1 LGVSG
6 SSQIGYVNFVY
17 GLCFVLMAMQS
28 LVAYSR
34 DKSLPWR
41 LLAAFGILQGT
52 SNWLETFE
60 LHSPHLLALHVLRLL
75 IMVSSFA
82 ALLEFGRLSLSRDKA
97 LVVWL
102 TPVMLS
108 VTVITTLLLGPAL
121 LDSICRYTLCLP
133 GALLA
138 ACGLWRAAGT
148 NERELRSGLRM
159 AAAGM
164 LIYACAAGVVVP
176 KGNLWPA
183 DWLNYSTWLTFAGS
197 PIQSLQMACSVAC
210 LIGVWWHCVA
220 GSRET
225 EERYRALYQMSRDAI
240 VTLEPPF
247 WRFTAGNP
255 AALQLYGF
263 AAENEFV
270 SLTPSDLSPER
281 QPDERLSSEK
291 AVEMIETALEKGS
304 HLFDWTHRR
313 ANGEEFPATVLL
325 TRTET
330 AERVFLQ
337 ATVRDITAR
346 RQAERALRES
356 EQSLST
362 TLCSIGDAV
371 FSTDAAGLVVRMNPA
386 AECLTGYAL
395 SEAIGVSLDE
405 ILHLSDLETGQP
417 VFLPVAKTVE
427 TGEIQHLAHRTV
439 LTAKDNTRTIVADS
453 CSPTLDFD
461 DTITGTVV
469 ILRDV
474 TVESRQMD
482 ELRDSRERYQLAAT
496 GTSVGIW
503 DWDLRTN
510 AIFISS
516 RWKQMLGYDDS
527 ELPNEFQ
534 TFQDHLHPEDRS
546 RTLERLLGFVAG
558 DSTEYHNEFRLRHKD
573 GSYLWVLSRG
583 EAIRD
588 ESGRAYRVAGSNAD
602 ITQRKLAEEK
612 LLSVNRELEAAV
624 EHANAMTASAEAACT
639 ELDIERAKLQSI
651 IDAAQVG
658 ILLTDNAGSV
668 TRVNRA
674 AADMV
679 GKGMKDM
686 VGMRLGDSLGCA
698 QATTAPGGC
707 GTGERCPKCPL
718 RQTILRVLQSGKPAT
733 GIEVSQDV
741 VLYDGENR
749 LHLSVNASRIEIDDA
764 QHVIV
769 VITDISELKAQ
780 AEELIYK
787 SNHDSLTGLPNRQY
801 FEQQLSERT
810 RLSGKI
816 KMRRPFGLMFIDL
829 DKFKLIN
836 DTLGHKVGD
845 LLLEE
850 VAARLQTCIREQ
862 DVLARMGGDEF
873 TVIVARYRRHEDVE
887 AIASRIIDVVSRT
900 FTIQGHRFVIG
911 ASIGLVS
918 YPEDG
923 YDAQTLLRHA
933 DAAMY
938 KAKQAGRGTSRWYTG
953 DVDQS
958 NQSRVETEMDIR
970 TALEE
975 GQFKVYYQP
984 IVGMDDG
991 QIHAAEALIRWE
1003 HPKKGMISPS
1013 LFIPI
1018 AEEIGLIGPIGEYV
1032 LRTACFQAAKWHKEG
1047 MTLPHM
1053 SVNLSTKQ
1061 LRDPEWIH
1069 TVETALRD
1077 SGLKPHGL
1085 YLELTES
1092 ELAADY
1098 ELLTGSLR
1106 QIEDLGVG
1114 LAIDD
1119 FGMGHS
1125 SLSRLKDFRVIH
1137 LKIDGSFVR
1146 NIECSESD
1154 KALLRSII
1162 DMAHG
1167 QGICV
1172 TAEWVETKA
1181 QMEILRTSGCDFG
1194 QGYHI
1199 SPPVPADEFAAFAA
1213 KTEKLS
1219 DRKRA
1224 A

>member
-1 LGVSG
+1 MGG
-6 SSQIGYVNFVY
+6 SWASQMGYVNFVY

-34 DKSLPWR
+34 DRSLPWR
-41 LLAAFGILQGT
+41 LLAAFGLLQGT
-52 SNWLETFE
+52 SNWLDTFE
-60 LHSPHLLALHVLRLL
+60 LHSPHLQALHVIRLFM
-75 IMVSSFA
+75 MVASFA
-82 ALLEFGRLSLSRDKA
+82 SLLEFGRVSLSRDKA

-108 VTVITTLLLGPAL
+108 VTAITAVLLGPAL

-133 GALLA
+133 GAVLA
-138 ACGLWRAAGT
+138 AWGLWCASGT
-148 NERELRSGLRM
+148 NGREQRAGLRM
-159 AAAGM
+159 AAVAM
-164 LIYACAAGVVVP
+164 LVYACAAGVVVP
-176 KGNLWPA
+176 KVNLWPA
-183 DWLNYSTWLTFAGS
+183 DWLNYGSWLTFAGS
-197 PIQSLQMACSVAC
+197 PIESLQMACSVLF

-240 VTLEPPF
+240 MTLEPPS
-247 WRFTAGNP
+247 WRFTAGNG
-255 AALQLYGF
+255 AAIQLYGVGDEPTF
-263 AAENEFV
+263 TLLGLHN
-270 SLTPSDLSPER
+270 LSPER
-281 QPDERLSSEK
+281 QPDGQLSSEK
-291 AVEMIETALEKGS
+291 AMEMIDKALQEGS
-304 HLFDWTHRR
+304 HFFEWMHKRPDGT
-313 ANGEEFPATVLL
+313 EFPATVLL
-325 TRTET
+325 TRTES
-330 AERVFLQ
+330 AGRVFLQ
-337 ATVRDITAR
+337 ATVRDITTR
-346 RQAERALRES
+346 KQAERALRES

-371 FSTDAAGLVVRMNPA
+371 FSTDAAGLIVRMNPA
-386 AECLTGYAL
+386 AERLTGYAL
-395 SEAIGVSLDE
+395 SEAIGVSVDE
-405 ILHLSDLETGQP
+405 ILNLSDPETGQP
-417 VFLPVAKTVE
+417 VMLQVAKTVE
-427 TGEIQHLAHRTV
+427 TGEIQHLANRTV
-439 LTAKDNTRTIVADS
+439 LTSRDNTRTIVADS

-482 ELRDSRERYQLAAT
+482 ELDDNRERYQLAAT

-503 DWDLRTN
+503 DWDLRTDVV
-510 AIFISS
+510 FISP

-527 ELPNEFQ
+527 ELPNNFQ
-534 TFQDHLHPEDRS
+534 TFRDRLHPEDRGH
-546 RTLERLLGFVAG
+546 TLGRLQEFVANG
-558 DSTEYHNEFRLRHKD
+558 STEYHNEFRLRHKN
-573 GSYLWVLSRG
+573 GSYLWMLSRG
-583 EAIRD
+583 EALRD
-588 ESGRAYRVAGSNAD
+588 ESGRAYRVAGSNED
-602 ITQRKLAEEK
+602 ITERKLAEER
-612 LLSVNRELEAAV
+612 LLSVNRELEAAA
-624 EHANAMTASAEAACT
+624 EHANAMTVSAEAACT

-658 ILLTDNAGSV
+658 ILLTDNTGSV
-668 TRVNRA
+668 ARVNRA

-686 VGMRLGDSLGCA
+686 VGLKPGDSLGCA
-698 QATTAPGGC
+698 HAITAPAGC

-741 VLYDGENR
+741 VLYDGNKR
-749 LHLSVNASRIEIDDA
+749 LHLSVNASRIEIDNA
-764 QHVIV
+764 HHVIV

-787 SNHDSLTGLPNRQY
+787 SNHDCLTGLPNRQY

-810 RLSGKI
+810 RLSGRI
-816 KMRRPFGLMFIDL
+816 KTRRPFGLMFIDL

-850 VAARLQTCIREQ
+850 VAARLQTCIRDQ
-862 DVLARMGGDEF
+862 DILARMGGDEF
-873 TVIVARYRRHEDVE
+873 TVIVSRYRRHEDVE
-887 AIASRIIDVVSRT
+887 SVASRIIDVVSRT

-918 YPEDG
+918 YPDDG

-975 GQFKVYYQP
+975 GQFKVHYQP
-984 IVGMDDG
+984 IVGMADG

-1032 LRTACFQAAKWHKEG
+1032 LRTACFQAAKWHEDG
-1047 MTLPHM
+1047 MTLPHI

-1061 LRDPEWIH
+1061 LRDPKWIQ
-1069 TVETALRD
+1069 TVRSALRD
-1077 SGLKPHGL
+1077 SGLQPHSL
-1085 YLELTES
+1085 NLELTES

-1098 ELLTGSLR
+1098 ELLTNSLR

-1181 QMEILRTSGCDFG
+1181 QMEILGASGCDFV

-1199 SPPVPADEFAAFAA
+1199 SPPVPADDFAAFVA
-1213 KTEKLS
+1213 KTEKLPK
-1219 DRKRA
+1219 RKRA